1 MAFRAVLRDS
11 CNTCWCIMSTLGC
24 TSALVRFAPRSGAT
38 VRLLCIPFAG
48 GGASAFRLWSA
59 GLPPMVDV
67 MVAQLPGRETR
78 LRERP
83 LTSIGAMVEHLRPA
97 VTAHAD
103 LPFAI
108 FGHSMGALVGL
119 ELARAL
125 RADGLPGPVHLFVSA
140 SNPPRRRETDLPPLH
155 TLPDDALVAELDRR
169 YGGVPAAVREQRE
182 LMELLLP
189 MLRGD
194 VTALETYRARELPPL
209 DCPITAYAGSSDALA
224 TPESMRGWG
233 LETSGRFHA
242 RTFDGGHFFINTHR
256 DPLLADVLAALAPA
270 GAREGAA

>member
-1 MAFRAVLRDS
+1 
-11 CNTCWCIMSTLGC
+11 MSTLER
-24 TSALVRFAPRSGAT
+24 TSALVRFGPRSAAA

-59 GLPPMVDV
+59 GLPPTVDV
-67 MVAQLPGRETR
+67 MVAQLPGRESR
-78 LRERP
+78 LHERP

-97 VTAHAD
+97 VTAQAD
-103 LPFAI
+103 LPIAI

-125 RADGLPGPVHLFVSA
+125 RADGLPGPLHLFVSA
-140 SNPPRRRETDLPPLH
+140 SNPPGRREKALPPLH
-155 TLPDDALVAELDRR
+155 ELPDDALVAELHQR

-189 MLRGD
+189 MLRAD

-209 DCPITAYAGSSDALA
+209 DCPITVYAGSRDALA
-224 TPESMRGWG
+224 PPDSMRGWRE
-233 LETSGRFHA
+233 ETSGRFHA

-256 DPLLADVLAALAPA
+256 EPLLADVVTALARA
-270 GAREGAA
+270 ATREGAA